1 MSTVSSTFGRGI
13 FAWKSFPY
21 RLRSSRA
28 TRMFPCLN
36 HSYSLVSST
45 MAGMK
50 EASDACFS
58 LFLSFFATLH
68 QHYALAY
75 NLRGREVGKLASKY
89 CGPRYSSL
97 EKEIKKNV
105 GLAKKSVWVFC

>member
-1 MSTVSSTFGRGI
+1 MESH
-13 FAWKSFPY
+13 FPTGSGPP
-21 RLRSSRA
+21 RKA

-36 HSYSLVSST
+36 HSCSLVSST

-50 EASDACFS
+50 EASEACFS

-75 NLRGREVGKLASKY
+75 NLQGWGGGETCLKILWSQLLKSR
-89 CGPRYSSL
+89 
-97 EKEIKKNV
+97 KEIEKNI
-105 GLAKKSVWVFC
+105 GLAKESVWVFCYMFQKT

>member
-1 MSTVSSTFGRGI
+1 
-13 FAWKSFPY
+13 
-21 RLRSSRA
+21 
-28 TRMFPCLN
+28 MFPCLN
-36 HSYSLVSST
+36 HSCSLVSST

-75 NLRGREVGKLASKY
+75 NLRGGEVGKLASKY
-89 CGPRYSSL
+89 FGPSSLSL
-97 EKEIKKNV
+97 EKEIEKNI
-105 GLAKKSVWVFC
+105 GLAKESAWVFC